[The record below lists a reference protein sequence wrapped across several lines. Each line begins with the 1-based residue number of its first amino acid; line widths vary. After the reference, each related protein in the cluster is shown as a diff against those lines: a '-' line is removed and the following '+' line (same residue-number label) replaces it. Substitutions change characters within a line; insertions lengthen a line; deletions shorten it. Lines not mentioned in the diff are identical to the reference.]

1 MSIQT
6 QRKTQEKHQCPKK
19 EPVLDA
25 MEDFG
30 YLTQQLPKRKTHKK
44 PGASKVTHNLQLF
57 ILCNLHT
64 KELKQSKIH
73 QKRNGRFNHWPCLN
87 SIIDVRNDSDALWTY
102 QSSDLRVFSWATDY
116 QVIIQ
121 LHYGY
126 IGYHT
131 SWFQLKV
138 TIGYKLIGY
147 MLCI

>member
-73 QKRNGRFNHWPCLN
+73 QKRNGPVLTTGHALTVSSMSEMTPMPCGRTKAAT
-87 SIIDVRNDSDALWTY
+87 SE
-102 QSSDLRVFSWATDY
+102 FSAEQPITRLSY
-116 QVIIQ
+116 SCIM
-121 LHYGY
+121 
-126 IGYHT
+126 
-131 SWFQLKV
+131 V
-138 TIGYKLIGY
+138 T
-147 MLCI
+147 